1 MSDASLMPEWCR
13 HDPDLAVAKVQVYD
27 APDAADRLAAALG
40 VRMPTAN
47 RYAEAGGIML
57 AAIAPDEW
65 LLIGTADGLAAALE
79 RTDAAL
85 RGETILTLDVT
96 HGLVA
101 LRLEGAAGAACLAA
115 FTALDLRPA
124 STPVG
129 AALRTRFGDIG
140 VLVAC
145 TDDAP
150 TYLLLADQSYT
161 PYLLHLIGQSV
172 SLG

>member
-1 MSDASLMPEWCR
+1 LRCGSKARRVP
-13 HDPDLAVAKVQVYD
+13 P
-27 APDAADRLAAALG
+27 ALLHS
-40 VRMPTAN
+40 P
-47 RYAEAGGIML
+47 
-57 AAIAPDEW
+57 P
-65 LLIGTADGLAAALE
+65 
-79 RTDAAL
+79 
-85 RGETILTLDVT
+85 
-96 HGLVA
+96 
-101 LRLEGAAGAACLAA
+101 
-115 FTALDLRPA
+115 LDLRPA

>member
-1 MSDASLMPEWCR
+1 MPDTSLMPAWCR
-13 HDPDLAVAKVQVYD
+13 HDLDLAVAKVQVYD
-27 APDAADRLAAALG
+27 APDAANRLAAALG
-40 VRMPTAN
+40 VRIPAAN
-47 RYAEAGGIML
+47 RYAEAGGVML

-65 LLIGTADGLAAALE
+65 LLIGVADGVAAALE

-85 RGETILTLDVT
+85 RGETVLALDVS

-101 LRLEGAAGAACLAA
+101 FRLEGAAGTACLAA

-124 STPVG
+124 SAPVG

-145 TDDAP
+145 TSDAP

-161 PYLLHLIGQSV
+161 PYLLHLIGQSA
-172 SLG
+172 SFA

>member
-1 MSDASLMPEWCR
+1 MSDASLMPAWCR
-13 HDPDLAVAKVQVYD
+13 HDAGLAVAKVQVYGL
-27 APDAADRLAAALG
+27 PGAAARLAEAIG
-40 VRMPTAN
+40 VITPKPN
-47 RYAEAGGIML
+47 RYTEGIGIAL

-65 LLIGTADGLAAALE
+65 LLIGLTDQVAAALE

-85 RGETILTLDVT
+85 RGETILTLDIT

-101 LRLEGAAGAACLAA
+101 LQLEGAAGTACLAA

-145 TDDAP
+145 TDHAP

-161 PYLLHLIGQSV
+161 PYLLHLISQSA
-172 SLG
+172 SLA

>member
-1 MSDASLMPEWCR
+1 MHDASFTPKWCR
-13 HDPDLAVAKVQVYD
+13 SAPELTVAKVQVCG
-27 APDAADRLAAALG
+27 APDAGNRLAQALG
-40 VRMPTAN
+40 IRPPAAN
-47 RYAEAGGIML
+47 RYTESGGIML
-57 AAIAPDEW
+57 AAVAPDEW
-65 LLIGTADGLAAALE
+65 LMIGAADGIATALE
-79 RTDAAL
+79 RADTAL
-85 RGETILTLDVT
+85 RGETLLALDVT

-101 LRLEGAAGAACLAA
+101 LRLEGAAGAACVAA

-140 VLVAC
+140 ALVAC

-161 PYLLHLIGQSV
+161 PYLLHLIGQSA
-172 SLG
+172 SFA